1 MSDMERRKTR
11 MTEFT
16 MTFDAE
22 LTCIFRDKEDSLEYV
37 CSDEFKGVLRSA
49 VLHAFDAIH
58 DVSIDNVKVFIS
70 KEDFDEEGN

>member
-1 MSDMERRKTR
+1 